1 MNNSNEYSFKSQK
14 PISRLELTIQI
25 ILRSMAIGL
34 ISGGILGALFGF
46 VFFVWT
52 GTVGAVLGL
61 GLGLVNGILLSLIT
75 CLFFYPL
82 KSLRLY
88 HVIVKVISASIAGV
102 GVASFGPW
110 YFSSNYMTPSSGV
123 LIGFSSVIASVV
135 AGFAGWLAGKNI
147 FQWYEQKNQRER
159 RKSTLKATL
168 HDTTTLNT
176 AEQHL
181 EDSLWSRNLG
191 WIYLGLISFLCSF
204 RGQMLLQFI
213 VCGNQDVRSC
223 LPSPRLYTSVI
234 AGFKVVIPTILVIIL
249 ILNLVKILYK
259 KHKNKLTS

>member
-1 MNNSNEYSFKSQK
+1 MNNRK
-14 PISRLELTIQI
+14 PISRLELTSQI

-46 VFFVWT
+46 SFIVFFVWT
-52 GTVGAVLGL
+52 GTVGAGLGL

-82 KSLRLY
+82 KYVRLY

-110 YFSSNYMTPSSGV
+110 YFSSTYMTPTYAV
-123 LIGFSSVIASVV
+123 LIGFGSVLASVIA
-135 AGFAGWLAGKNI
+135 GLAGSLAGQNI
-147 FQWYEQKNQRER
+147 SQWYEQETRDRREATI
-159 RKSTLKATL
+159 SETL
-168 HDTTTLNT
+168 HSSIITPNK
-176 AEQHL
+176 AEQNL
-181 EDSLWSRNLG
+181 EVNLWSKNLG
-191 WIYLGLISFLCSF
+191 WIYLALLSFLCSL
-204 RGQMLLQFI
+204 GGNKLLQFL

-234 AGFKVVIPTILVIIL
+234 AGFKIVLPIIFIL
-249 ILNLVKILYK
+249 ILIVNLLKIKSKRL
-259 KHKNKLTS
+259 NI